1 MGDGRV
7 DPTVRDRARAGTE
20 RGRSAARAAATKSG
34 DLGRTAAAKG
44 ADLGRSA
51 ATKGAQV
58 RRTMAR
64 LDLPWAR
71 CGFARRVRE
80 AFLTLVLG
88 PALECY
94 THLRAHGR
102 ERFDGIEAPVILVSN
117 HSSHLD
123 TPMILRALPRRWRD
137 RTAVAA
143 AADYFYKKRRTAAF
157 VALMFNTVP
166 IQRRGGGLGEGAT
179 DHVDRLLDQRWNLLM
194 YPEGTRSRDGRIGKL
209 RSGAA
214 AFAAQHGVPI
224 VPIYVTGTH
233 AAMPPGKNW
242 PKHVRGRLFP
252 RRVKVDVHFGV
263 PIRAAEGEAGHDVM
277 ARVMAF
283 FESLGAERAP
293 ARNGALDAPANGNG
307 VPLRSG
313 RETVGPP
320 A

>member
-1 MGDGRV
+1 
-7 DPTVRDRARAGTE
+7 
-20 RGRSAARAAATKSG
+20 
-34 DLGRTAAAKG
+34 
-44 ADLGRSA
+44 
-51 ATKGAQV
+51 
-58 RRTMAR
+58 MAR

-102 ERFDGIEAPVILVSN
+102 ERFDDIEVPVILVSN

-166 IQRRGGGLGEGAT
+166 IQRRGGGLGDGAT
-179 DHVDRLLDQRWNLLM
+179 DHVDRLIDQRWNLLM

-224 VPIYVTGTH
+224 VPIYVSGTH
-233 AAMPPGKNW
+233 AAMPPGRNW
-242 PKHVRGRLFP
+242 PKWPHGFHRH
-252 RRVKVDVHFGV
+252 KIDVHFGA
-263 PIRAAEGEAGHDVM
+263 PIQAAEGEAGHDVM

-283 FESLGAERAP
+283 FESLGAEP
-293 ARNGALDAPANGNG
+293 RNGRVEPEGNGNG
-307 VPLRSG
+307 VAQRAR
-313 RETVGPP
+313 REPVGP
-320 A
+320 AA

>member
-1 MGDGRV
+1 MG
-7 DPTVRDRARAGTE
+7 
-20 RGRSAARAAATKSG
+20 G
-34 DLGRTAAAKG
+34 DLGRSAAAKG

-64 LDLPWAR
+64 LDVPWAR

-88 PALECY
+88 PMIDCY
-94 THLRAHGR
+94 IRTRTHGR
-102 ERFDGIEAPVILVSN
+102 ERFKDIDAPVILVSN

-123 TPMILRALPRRWRD
+123 TPTILRALPRRWRD

-143 AADYFYKKRRTAAF
+143 AADYFYKKRGVAAF

-166 IQRRGGGLGEGAT
+166 IQRRGGGLGDGAT
-179 DHVDRLLDQRWNLLM
+179 DHVDRLIEQRWNLLM

-224 VPIYVTGTH
+224 VPIYVSGTH
-233 AAMPPGKNW
+233 SAMPPGRNW
-242 PKHVRGRLFP
+242 PRHPRGL
-252 RRVKVDVHFGV
+252 RRHKVDVHFGA

-277 ARVMAF
+277 ARVMTF
-283 FESLGAERAP
+283 FESLGAEP
-293 ARNGALDAPANGNG
+293 RNGRAVQMTEPQPVVRQG
-307 VPLRSG
+307 
-313 RETVGPP
+313 
-320 A
+320 